1 MKGYVLDSGALVAL
15 ERRTPRM
22 FDFFEQV
29 LRGEVE
35 AVVPRTVIAQVW
47 RGTSRQANV
56 ARLVSVGLHRRGPVI
71 VDELTEQRAKDI
83 GITIGRTS
91 HPDIVDVHVAVAAAE
106 RGHGVLTSDDADIA
120 RIDPGLVIIHV

>member
-1 MKGYVLDSGALVAL
+1 MSGFVLDAGALIAL
-15 ERRTPRM
+15 ERGSPFM
-22 FDFFEQV
+22 LGIFDRV
-29 LRGEVE
+29 LKGAHEV
-35 AVVPRTVIAQVW
+35 VVPRTVIAQVW

-56 ARLVSVGLHRRGPVI
+56 ARLVSVGLHRRGPVVI
-71 VDELTEQRAKDI
+71 DELTEQRAKEI
-83 GITIGRTS
+83 GIAIGRTS